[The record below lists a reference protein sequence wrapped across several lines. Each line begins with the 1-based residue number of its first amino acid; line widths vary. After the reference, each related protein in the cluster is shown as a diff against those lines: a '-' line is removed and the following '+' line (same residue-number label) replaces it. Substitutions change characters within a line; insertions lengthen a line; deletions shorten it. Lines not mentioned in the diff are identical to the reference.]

1 MAVLAATDFF
11 TVEVLTRSGL
21 MTYYVLFFIQLESRK
36 ICVAGVTR
44 HPDQEWMAQMARNVT
59 MEDSGFLIKQRH
71 LHSFY
76 ANSLPRSS
84 LLVVDIDLGTATGLL
99 AFTEI
104 ILKQGEFPNW
114 EKIILRLG
122 RS

>member
-1 MAVLAATDFF
+1 MTFILRQLAPSI
-11 TVEVLTRSGL
+11 E
-21 MTYYVLFFIQLESRK
+21 
-36 ICVAGVTR
+36 
-44 HPDQEWMAQMARNVT
+44 P
-59 MEDSGFLIKQRH
+59 
-71 LHSFY
+71 
-76 ANSLPRSS
+76 PRG
-84 LLVVDIDLGTATGLL
+84 DIDLGTATGLL